1 MQQRSDENERYRGL
15 LQGLGVLHAARLQ
28 ACNPVRAILL
38 SFFNVSCC
46 TLICLSIASAMIS
59 FLSQFRYVVRAWM
72 FSSPVLLA
80 GWLAGWLDGW
90 MVQVLHIQLLQG
102 LYHRPSCCSAPGR
115 PPDGPRVICRRVR
128 SQDIALSHRSPCHL
142 CNQWQKLKVFCCA
155 DTCTGAAADCR
166 WVSQADWSRCRDH
179 SDLPSAASKRHGK
192 GRKQRCV
199 TLFMRW

>member
-1 MQQRSDENERYRGL
+1 
-15 LQGLGVLHAARLQ
+15 LHADLSLYCVRNDFVPL
-28 ACNPVRAILL
+28 PVSLCGSSLDVFLTRA
-38 SFFNVSCC
+38 
-46 TLICLSIASAMIS
+46 
-59 FLSQFRYVVRAWM
+59 
-72 FSSPVLLA
+72 P